1 MGYFKNL
8 EIELQEI
15 HNDELREI
23 VAWDF
28 AHRHKLSAEERWKI
42 LTNEVLLKRALVLW
56 QNSET
61 PKPKPASEHVALQVS
76 RRELRPPR
84 KSYRCLIGW
93 SLIGLSLTAGL
104 IILGVNIW

>member
-15 HNDELREI
+15 HDPELRQI
-23 VAWDF
+23 VAWDM
-28 AHRHKLSAEERWKI
+28 ANKHRLTPEERWKI

-56 QNSET
+56 ENSEE
-61 PKPKPASEHVALQVS
+61 PRPKPASAHVALQAS
-76 RRELRPPR
+76 RRELRPPK
-84 KSYRCLIGW
+84 KSYRCVIGW
-93 SLIGLSLTAGL
+93 GLIGLSVTAGA